1 MRVGCPLGAKSS
13 REQVQ
18 QNPVSKVS
26 LFDHQPLQVVR
37 ASRVSAACY
46 LQRRTR
52 QILLE
57 QIE

>member
-1 MRVGCPLGAKSS
+1 MECCIGDHNGKGSDALVRRFLVALHSCIHFLIG
-13 REQVQ
+13 RE
-18 QNPVSKVS
+18 P
-26 LFDHQPLQVVR
+26 PM
-37 ASRVSAACY
+37 RVSAPCY